1 MTLADSVA
9 VVTGAGRGLGRHV
22 ALALARRGARVALA
36 GRDGTDLAV
45 VAGEIAAAG
54 GRALAVPTDVS
65 RWPEVAALHD
75 AVRAGLGAADVLVNN
90 AGVGWYRPF
99 VDCSLE
105 EIESTLD
112 VNLKGTVYACRA
124 FLPEMLERGRGQI
137 LCVASD
143 LGRRI
148 QPNMAVYAAS
158 KHGVTGFAGSLL
170 REVKDRGVKVMTI
183 GPGIIDTYFAGGR
196 EGTRGAAGALAPA
209 FVADWIVRMLELPE
223 HWVMDDA
230 SLHPMRQ
237 EF

>member
-1 MTLADSVA
+1 LTLADSVV

-22 ALALARRGARVALA
+22 ALALAGRGARLALA
-36 GRDGTDLAV
+36 GRDGTDLAA

-65 RWPEVAALHD
+65 QWPEVAALHD
-75 AVRAGLGAADVLVNN
+75 AVRARLGPADVLINN

-99 VDCSLE
+99 VDCSRE
-105 EIESTLD
+105 EVERTLD
-112 VNLKGTVYACRA
+112 VNLKGTIYVTRA
-124 FLPEMLERGRGQI
+124 FLPDMLERGRGQV

-148 QPNMAVYAAS
+148 LPNMAVYTAS
-158 KHGVTGFAGSLL
+158 KHGVMGFAGALL

-183 GPGIIDTYFAGGR
+183 SPGMLDTYFADGR
-196 EGTRGAAGALAPA
+196 EGTHEAAVALAPA
-209 FVADWIVRMLELPE
+209 FVAEWMVRMLEAPE
-223 HWVMDDA
+223 EWVVDDLT
-230 SLHPMRQ
+230 LHPLGQ